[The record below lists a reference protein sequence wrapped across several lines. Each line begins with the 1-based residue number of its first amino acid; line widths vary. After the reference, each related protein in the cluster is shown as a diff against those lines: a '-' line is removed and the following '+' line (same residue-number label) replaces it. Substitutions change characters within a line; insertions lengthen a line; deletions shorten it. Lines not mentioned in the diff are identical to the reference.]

1 MNNRSVKSLT
11 CAKSQDPTP
20 SLTPPP
26 LSTFRMDVINVWS
39 LTEKD
44 LKKDSEWRDC
54 RLQSLNLLSLSVTHY
69 FDSFDKVKYT

>member
-1 MNNRSVKSLT
+1 MCQISRPHPLT
-11 CAKSQDPTP
+11 HS
-20 SLTPPP
+20 PP